1 MKHYIKIDEYE
12 TIQLDNEWIIMN
24 TDQFTVTKLNAIGGY
39 CWSLLESPH
48 TPNEL
53 AQNVKI
59 KFELDNIDLPNH
71 IEDFLQELMK
81 CDLVKH
87 AV

>member
-1 MKHYIKIDEYE
+1 MQQYIKKDDYE
-12 TIQLDNEWIIMN
+12 TVQLDNEWIIMN

-39 CWSLLESPH
+39 CWALLESPQ
-48 TPNEL
+48 TANAL

-59 KFELDNIDLPNH
+59 KFELDNKNLPTH
-71 IEDFLQELMK
+71 IEEFLQELMK
-81 CDLVKH
+81 CELVKH